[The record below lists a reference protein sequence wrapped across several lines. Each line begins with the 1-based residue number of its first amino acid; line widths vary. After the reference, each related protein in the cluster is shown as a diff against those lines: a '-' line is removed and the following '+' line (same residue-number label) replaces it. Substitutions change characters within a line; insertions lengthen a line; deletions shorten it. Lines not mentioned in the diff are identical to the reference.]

1 MKDRERDQEANVVD
15 TAVQVL
21 GGVAARLDWPRY
33 QQLLGTFSR
42 AMQRTEGKVRLVTR

>member
-21 GGVAARLDWPRY
+21 GAAAARLDWPRY

-42 AMQRTEGKVRLVTR
+42 AMQRTEGKVL